1 MQESLKNTQGL
12 RPQRPRLIDQS
23 EAHPGPF
30 HTLTPA
36 DSIHA
41 DPPRRRLAWRL
52 TAYIGVAAALNYGD
66 RAAISSV
73 FPLLR
78 DDLGLSDAS
87 LGLVGA
93 AFLWSY
99 ALSSPLA
106 GIVADR
112 FSRSAL
118 IAWSLALWSLVTAL
132 TGLANGL
139 TTLILLRLALGL
151 SESFFLPS
159 AIALLGDHHGTATRA
174 KAMSVLSIGLSVGM
188 IVGGTSAGYL
198 AQHYGWRLGFWVLG
212 LLGVGLALLHRRFLA
227 DGSIKPR
234 TSTVNR
240 PSLLVSLRFL
250 ARVPTYHLLLL
261 KTMLAGIG
269 IWIFLNWMPLYF
281 HETFNMGLG
290 AAGFA
295 GTFMLS
301 VSAMVGT
308 AGGGWLSDRLAVGDP
323 RRRLLLLSL
332 SYFAATPFLLVF
344 LTRPSFTVVAAA
356 LVAFSLLRAL
366 GQSNENPCLCEVV
379 PPQFRSTAIGFMNC
393 LATAAGGAGV
403 LLAGLLK
410 RDFGLSAIFAGVSVA
425 VLVAGLALL
434 AGYFVFMRRDIDRA
448 QAYALAAERI

>member
-1 MQESLKNTQGL
+1 MSTPASIPVD
-12 RPQRPRLIDQS
+12 PQR
-23 EAHPGPF
+23 
-30 HTLTPA
+30 
-36 DSIHA
+36 
-41 DPPRRRLAWRL
+41 RRTAWRI
-52 TAYIGVAAALNYGD
+52 TAYLGVAAALNYGD

-78 DDLGLSDAS
+78 DDLGISDAS

-93 AFLWSY
+93 VFLWSY
-99 ALSSPLA
+99 ALCSPVA
-106 GIVADR
+106 GILADR
-112 FSRSAL
+112 VSRSAL

-139 TTLILLRLALGL
+139 ATLIILRLALGV
-151 SESFFLPS
+151 SESLFLPS

-174 KAMSVLSIGLSVGM
+174 KAMSVLSVGLSVGM

-212 LLGVGLALLHRRFLA
+212 LLGVGLALVHRRFLV
-227 DGSIKPR
+227 DGPTKIGPSAAA
-234 TSTVNR
+234 R
-240 PSLLVSLRFL
+240 PSLLVSLRYL

-281 HETFNMGLG
+281 HETFDMGLG

-301 VSAMVGT
+301 ISAMLGT
-308 AGGGWLSDRLAVGDP
+308 AGGGWLSDRLAVRDP
-323 RRRLLLLSL
+323 RHRLLLLSL

-344 LTRPSFTVVAAA
+344 LTRPSFVVISAA
-356 LVAFSLLRAL
+356 LVAFSLLRGL

-379 PPQFRSTAIGFMNC
+379 PPQFRSTAVGFMNC

-410 RDFGLSAIFAGVSVA
+410 REFGLSAIFAGVSLA

-434 AGYFVFMRRDIDRA
+434 AGYFVFMRRDIERA
-448 QAYALAAERI
+448 QAYAVSTEGV